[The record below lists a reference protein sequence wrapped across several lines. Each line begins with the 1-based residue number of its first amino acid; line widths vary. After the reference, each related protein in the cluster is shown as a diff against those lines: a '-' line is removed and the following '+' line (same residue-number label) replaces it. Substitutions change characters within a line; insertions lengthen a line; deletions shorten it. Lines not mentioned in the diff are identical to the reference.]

1 MVTLEEIAGRLR
13 DRKDYDFATNRMDW
27 EPQKVDGYILPEFVI
42 KKSTAKGAEA
52 KLKTKLSKVLAFVDL
67 VKYKRFKTGCTI
79 MPISVTAKD
88 NLAIWN
94 TEMGV
99 SRAVDYMIEI
109 GLLSVENDRYQ
120 FGAYYEK
127 DNKSKTY
134 RYYQENEE
142 KLKEYCQE
150 HNIQM
155 FVVKNTLLSM
165 NELKNVHTDIDKA
178 SVRFGSKLKLIWPL
192 ELSKAEFE
200 KQLTLCLYENYPGL
214 RFHIEKANEINEKY
228 YKEYPEFRIRFQPNF
243 TWSSDGL
250 YINRIGIRATNSM
263 CNLKKE
269 NRAEVLEAYGFT
281 LEKDINASVPRMTL
295 SLNMG
300 HWIDEG
306 TDIYELIYR
315 HMEPIGVFKQE
326 IREAIKKLHM
336 RAYFDAGDKMT
347 GHHTWLSMDQE
358 NIEKQDVCD
367 KMTEFREAIIKAEGG
382 KLYGSDIFYVESC
395 VYLMTLYDL
404 LSSGHRVWQVY
415 DCFYS
420 TGDEDQE
427 LFEYMISNGVKL
439 NFEDFVRVYVV

>member
-200 KQLTLCLYENYPGL
+200 
-214 RFHIEKANEINEKY
+214 
-228 YKEYPEFRIRFQPNF
+228 
-243 TWSSDGL
+243 
-250 YINRIGIRATNSM
+250 
-263 CNLKKE
+263 
-269 NRAEVLEAYGFT
+269 
-281 LEKDINASVPRMTL
+281 
-295 SLNMG
+295 
-300 HWIDEG
+300 
-306 TDIYELIYR
+306 
-315 HMEPIGVFKQE
+315 
-326 IREAIKKLHM
+326 
-336 RAYFDAGDKMT
+336 
-347 GHHTWLSMDQE
+347 
-358 NIEKQDVCD
+358 
-367 KMTEFREAIIKAEGG
+367 
-382 KLYGSDIFYVESC
+382 
-395 VYLMTLYDL
+395 
-404 LSSGHRVWQVY
+404 
-415 DCFYS
+415 
-420 TGDEDQE
+420 
-427 LFEYMISNGVKL
+427 
-439 NFEDFVRVYVV
+439 